1 MSTKQQRRRQRRIRI
16 LIVAGGAALIGIL
29 IICVA
34 FALWSAFST
43 PGSETSSSGSAGSS
57 GTSSSQGTSTSSGTG
72 SSTSGQTD
80 PASSA
85 TTTTSSQVNTTPD
98 GHYIQP
104 EGADWNL
111 VLANDW
117 NPLPSDF
124 DSTYTREEYYKNG
137 NGQQFDTRAIEHLRA
152 MINAANAE
160 DPSMNIR
167 VLSAYRSVA
176 LQKSLYDRKVNELI
190 GQGLSREDAEVKA
203 ATIVKRPGTS
213 EHNTGLAVDVG
224 GSGDYSI
231 EESFANTKA
240 YRWLKEH
247 CAEYGF
253 ILRFPKEKEDVTGV
267 IYEPWHYRYV
277 GVEHAKVIMERGICL
292 EEYLQE
298 LGK

>member
-16 LIVAGGAALIGIL
+16 LIVAAGTALVGIL
-29 IICVA
+29 IICIA
-34 FALWSAFST
+34 FGLWSALT
-43 PGSETSSSGSAGSS
+43 KQQDGSGSSSGSPGTASGQGSS
-57 GTSSSQGTSTSSGTG
+57 TVSTSSG
-72 SSTSGQTD
+72 TSGQTD
-80 PASSA
+80 PSSSSPSTTSA
-85 TTTTSSQVNTTPD
+85 TSRVTTTPD
-98 GHYIQP
+98 GHYLQP

-117 NPLPSDF
+117 NPLPADF
-124 DSTYTREEYYKNG
+124 DNTYTREEFYRNG
-137 NGQQFDTRAIEHLRA
+137 NGQQFDNRAIEHLRA

-240 YRWLKEH
+240 YRWLKAH